1 MKLEYLEYL
10 VDFAE
15 TRSVG
20 ATAGRFYLSTQ
31 GMNRALHQ
39 LERESGYVL
48 FQNEGGYLRFTRAGM
63 VFVERARAI
72 VGEYRMLQK
81 DMRSIPSDH
90 EQDSG
95 VAPLRLLATPASTR
109 YLLPFLDLQAPG
121 AFPFEVFLREESLAS
136 CVEMLKSTAPTRTL
150 ALVSLPCT
158 DKYLGLVHEV
168 TGGESGLVFEPL
180 IESDVVAMVSTS
192 SQLSRKEAFEVPR
205 DLEGVKCGYLLDE
218 MLLDYIDDFVRDGD
232 MRTITSNLSILEE
245 QIATN
250 QIVTF
255 MARLYLA
262 TRRLP
267 EGVTALPCSRSPKV
281 LFGFLA
287 ASGVLADSD
296 VETLCE
302 SARFTL
308 HAKASED
315 RFANL
320 YRCVF

>member
-39 LERESGYVL
+39 LEKESGYVL
-48 FQNEGGYLRFTRAGM
+48 FQNEGGYLKFTRAGM

-72 VGEYRMLQK
+72 VGEYRMLQQA
-81 DMRSIPSDH
+81 MRGIPGDHGQESDA
-90 EQDSG
+90 
-95 VAPLRLLATPASTR
+95 APLRLLATPASTR
-109 YLLPFLDLQAPG
+109 YLLPFLDLQAPR
-121 AFPFEVFLREESLAS
+121 AFPFEVLLREESLAS
-136 CVEMLKSTAPTRTL
+136 CVEILKATAPTRTL

-158 DKYLGLVHEV
+158 EKYLGLVQE
-168 TGGESGLVFEPL
+168 TTGESRLAFGPL
-180 IESDVVAMVSTS
+180 IKSDVIALVSTS
-192 SQLSRKEAFEVPR
+192 SQLSRKETFVTPR

-218 MLLDYIDDFVRDGD
+218 MLLDYVDDFVRDSD

-267 EGVTALPCSRSPKV
+267 EGVTALPCPNSPEV

-287 ASGVLADSD
+287 TSD
-296 VETLCE
+296 VLVDPDVGSLCQSVQSTLLAKSE
-302 SARFTL
+302 EERF
-308 HAKASED
+308 SE
-315 RFANL
+315 L